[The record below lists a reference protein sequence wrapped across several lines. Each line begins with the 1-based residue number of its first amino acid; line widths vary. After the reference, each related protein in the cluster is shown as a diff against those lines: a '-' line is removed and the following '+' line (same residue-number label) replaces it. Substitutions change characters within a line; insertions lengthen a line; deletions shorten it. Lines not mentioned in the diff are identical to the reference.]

1 MPENKSKILF
11 EKFHIDRCLKKDD
24 YTGVY
29 LANHIYLEK
38 NILLKTLDTHAI
50 PDKLVVKRF
59 QREAQLLAKLKHPNI
74 IQVLDFGT
82 YQNYFYISFE
92 FFPSENLRIFKNH
105 HNTLSEQ
112 NIRTILVQ
120 LLKALAHAHQQGII
134 HRDLKPENILINSN
148 LDVKIADFGLAIN
161 KNEPAKT
168 EKNSIVGTPGY
179 MSPEQICGETL
190 TPQSDLFSLGIIACE
205 MFIDKNPFIGA
216 DINTTINNI
225 LSLSISPQ
233 ELSAVPEP
241 FCRIIPKLLQ
251 HNKNKRYQTAFEVL
265 SELGIRPSE
274 SPKKPNYKIFVYSA
288 AGILILFIFFLT
300 YSRQTI
306 PQKTVLPV
314 IKEFGNSAD
323 SIKIDSTKQPKKTL
337 KTLAVKDTLKTFIAK
352 TPYQPVNELKDKSPG
367 KLFVRC
373 LPWADIYLDSKHIDT
388 TPLEDSIRVE
398 QGTHT
403 LELIHPEFPP
413 FYKEIE
419 IKPQQTTLVQVA
431 LDTLFGY
438 IDCKVYPWG
447 EVYIDDKFYGQ
458 TPFSN
463 ALCLVPGTYKMTI
476 KNPNYSHFQ
485 EYIKIQKKDT
495 LKYRFNF
502 EKTDQHTTMKAQN

>member
-1 MPENKSKILF
+1 M
-11 EKFHIDRCLKKDD
+11 RCFR
-24 YTGVY
+24 
-29 LANHIYLEK
+29 NWE
-38 NILLKTLDTHAI
+38 
-50 PDKLVVKRF
+50 
-59 QREAQLLAKLKHPNI
+59 
-74 IQVLDFGT
+74 
-82 YQNYFYISFE
+82 
-92 FFPSENLRIFKNH
+92 
-105 HNTLSEQ
+105 
-112 NIRTILVQ
+112 
-120 LLKALAHAHQQGII
+120 
-134 HRDLKPENILINSN
+134 
-148 LDVKIADFGLAIN
+148 
-161 KNEPAKT
+161 
-168 EKNSIVGTPGY
+168 
-179 MSPEQICGETL
+179 
-190 TPQSDLFSLGIIACE
+190 
-205 MFIDKNPFIGA
+205 
-216 DINTTINNI
+216 
-225 LSLSISPQ
+225 
-233 ELSAVPEP
+233 
-241 FCRIIPKLLQ
+241 
-251 HNKNKRYQTAFEVL
+251 
-265 SELGIRPSE
+265 IRPPE
-274 SPKKPNYKIFVYSA
+274 SPKKPNYKIFIYSA

-337 KTLAVKDTLKTFIAK
+337 KTLAVKDTLQTFIAK

-438 IDCKVYPWG
+438 IDSKVYPWG